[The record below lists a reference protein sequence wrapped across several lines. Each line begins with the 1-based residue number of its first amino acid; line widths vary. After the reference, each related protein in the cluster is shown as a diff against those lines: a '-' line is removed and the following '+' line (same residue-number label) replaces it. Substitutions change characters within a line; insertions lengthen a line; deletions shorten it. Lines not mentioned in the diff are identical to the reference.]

1 MLDALKWWAAIQLL
15 ALIAAPLSLAVLAP
29 LADRGWGLSKA
40 LGLLLFAYVVWL
52 LGVTHVAPNG
62 PIAYVVAML
71 ILAGGSIYLLR
82 RNGGERGWR
91 AGLEELTAF
100 LRHELAQCEHNV
112 AVGEDIRYLVR
123 DEANALD
130 LPDHDFWVFD
140 DERVALLYF
149 TADDRLLGAQIV
161 TEPAVVAAHV
171 HWLDLATRH
180 ARPYQQ
186 YVAEDPSRV
195 RPPG

>member
-1 MLDALKWWAAIQLL
+1 VTANLITGADFGQMLRGFERVARRLETRDYYAGEEE
-15 ALIAAPLSLAVLAP
+15 PL
-29 LADRGWGLSKA
+29 RR
-40 LGLLLFAYVVWL
+40 F
-52 LGVTHVAPNG
+52 
-62 PIAYVVAML
+62 
-71 ILAGGSIYLLR
+71 LAGEPDDLAWRTDWLDGTVRPAI
-82 RNGGERGWR
+82 R
-91 AGLEELTAF
+91 AGKRFGRVRVVPEELTAF